1 MKSATVGT
9 ILGERVKKIGFNLI
23 LIAGFGLLLV
33 VLILPFAAEVEF
45 AKAEVLE
52 GQYLWTRA
60 GEKYQAVTRLN
71 PFDAKYF
78 AAAGDFFMRQSGYQ
92 KGAERLSI
100 QKTAEKFYERAVKLN
115 SSNGEYWYL
124 LGKARM
130 EMGDS
135 GSAIKDFRE
144 AIEADLYNVRN
155 NYYVGLEMLS
165 VWDSLDAG
173 EREFALRRLKY
184 AVRAKRSYGREKIF
198 SEILFYTKDFGVVKE
213 VVPAS
218 LAGQRALYSFVVKN
232 NLWQYR
238 REAAELVA
246 GYRQEEEPE
255 VLAAERGERER
266 SFDSLRSLRM
276 TGGGM
281 TRGAMTEGLKEWVGK
296 SKNGKNVYKKG
307 NMYWTG
313 MVSMAVDVP
322 AGEAKIKIKA
332 KGSEA
337 FGIWPYMVVELD
349 GVEIGETFVDGGE
362 WKEYAFSVD
371 TDGGTKVLSVSFM
384 NDGGDKKKG
393 TDRNLYVGKVRIEKK

>member
-60 GEKYQAVTRLN
+60 GEKYQAVTRLS
-71 PFDAKYF
+71 PFDAEYF

-92 KGAERLSI
+92 KGAERLSK

-218 LAGQRALYSFVVKN
+218 LAGQRDLYWFVVKG

-266 SFDSLRSLRM
+266 SFDSLRALAT
-276 TGGGM
+276 TG
-281 TRGAMTEGLKEWVGK
+281 GLKEWVGK
-296 SKNGKNVYKKG
+296 SKSGKNVYKKG

-349 GVEIGETFVDGGE
+349 GVEIGEMFVDEGE
-362 WKEYAFSVD
+362 WKEYAFSVN

-384 NDGGDKKKG
+384 NDGGDWKKG
-393 TDRNLYVGKVRIEKK
+393 IDRNLYVGKVRIDKNER